1 MSIYGIYNIEEKE
14 QCLRVGTLG
23 EVARFLEVTAKE
35 LDKAL
40 RNKNLIREKYKVCY
54 LFKE

>member
-1 MSIYGIYNIEEKE
+1 MSIYGIYNIKEKE
-14 QCLRVGTLG
+14 QCLRIGTLG

-40 RNKNLIREKYKVCY
+40 RNKNLIRKKYKVCY